1 MQCVREVCETAP
13 GPSSHPS
20 PPRPGAAW
28 ACRHGQSAVH
38 GPGKLM
44 AGLSD
49 SCPCLCFAGEPG
61 FMHSNSLDLSGKA
74 ISWGQLRAGW
84 REGICWRVSVGTL
97 LPGPAVPLCGRGTF
111 GRSFSS
117 SDKAAIFAM
126 GTCTPA
132 LRQNTVRTVSV
143 GQRSREGPSRTSNI
157 RSPLSVLNSH
167 ITERR
172 FSRNPHAGLLQLRLL
187 GPTLRTSNLIGLVG
201 SEDAHL

>member
-1 MQCVREVCETAP
+1 M
-13 GPSSHPS
+13 
-20 PPRPGAAW
+20 
-28 ACRHGQSAVH
+28 
-38 GPGKLM
+38 
-44 AGLSD
+44 
-49 SCPCLCFAGEPG
+49 
-61 FMHSNSLDLSGKA
+61 
-74 ISWGQLRAGW
+74 
-84 REGICWRVSVGTL
+84 SVGTL

-172 FSRNPHAGLLQLRLL
+172 FSRNQHAGLLQLRLL

-201 SEDAHL
+201 SEDAHLKPVSLVTPPGWSGAGACFENRSPEDLAPTELPGRGSPV